1 MLETVLKENKKK
13 EEYSYRAPLTT
24 EIQKQLPHS
33 ICPQRNEF
41 FGNHH
46 LQHVSGNMF
55 CPSLL
60 ERHQNLSDLL
70 Y

>member
-13 EEYSYRAPLTT
+13 EEYSYRVPLTT

-41 FGNHH
+41 FGIHH
-46 LQHVSGNMF
+46 LQYVSGNMF